1 MEMQFRRWGLQ
12 GDSVE
17 GQGGISLAILTEH
30 APGPEF
36 PGEKTKRPIWNFHSP
51 LSLSK
56 TWKPLFLSKSSRWIG
71 CVLFL
76 TCLSLI

>member
-30 APGPEF
+30 APGPELVSR
-36 PGEKTKRPIWNFHSP
+36 GENKKTYME
-51 LSLSK
+51 LSQ
-56 TWKPLFLSKSSRWIG
+56 P
-71 CVLFL
+71 
-76 TCLSLI
+76 SLAV